1 MIYLILIY
9 LTLRILGENYEFV
22 KEVDPDWNTSY
33 FRASIVFLPSSSIY
47 NLFRKFLLCG
57 RDCGFAFA

>member
-9 LTLRILGENYEFV
+9 LTLRVLGENYEFV
-22 KEVDPDWNTSY
+22 KGVGPDWNTSY
-33 FRASIVFLPSSSIY
+33 FRANIVFLPSPSIY

-57 RDCGFAFA
+57 RDCGPAFA